1 MLQVKNLHTYYGES
15 HILRGLDIS
24 VAPGKIAGIIGRNGM
39 GKTTFL
45 KSVVGLLKPRE
56 GEISFEGM
64 NITGHR
70 TEARAKLGIAY
81 VPQGRE
87 IFPQLSVHENL
98 LLGLEAHPERP
109 KAYDESVF
117 DLFPV
122 LKDMLKRKGGVL
134 SGGQQQQLAIAR
146 ALVGK
151 PKLLLL
157 DEPTEGIQP
166 SIIIDIENV
175 LWKLKERGDVGIL
188 LVEQYLEFAWRLS
201 DNYYVMEKGEFTAEG
216 EAEGECDASVLDRLT
231 A

>member
-1 MLQVKNLHTYYGES
+1 VLQVENFHTFYGES
-15 HILRGLDIS
+15 HILRGLSID
-24 VAPGKIAGIIGRNGM
+24 VRPGEIAGILGRNGM

-45 KSVVGLLKPRE
+45 KSIVGLLRPRE
-56 GEISFEGM
+56 GRIRFEGQD
-64 NITGHR
+64 ITRFR
-70 TEARAKLGIAY
+70 TEARAKIGIAY

-98 LLGLEAHPERP
+98 LLGLEAHPDRP
-109 KAYDESVF
+109 GKYDESVF

-146 ALVGK
+146 ALVGR

-175 LWKLKERGDVGIL
+175 LWQLKERGDVGIL

-201 DNYYVMEKGEFTAEG
+201 DRYYVMEKGEFTAEG
-216 EAEGECDASVLDRLT
+216 EAEGECDTALLARLT